1 MSQLE
6 TPAGVFAG
14 VAVEVNESGKGSRA
28 AQNVLRRCFSFPV
41 MLGGLLVSAVFCAAR
56 VGIEDPDTWWHIETG
71 RRILSGAWPSADPF
85 SFTVAG
91 KPWLPYEWFGD
102 VVMALCARVGGLR
115 GLTGGVFL
123 FTSALFLLLY
133 YYAFLRCG
141 NAKASFLS
149 CACLL
154 PLAVVFFAFRP
165 QLIGYVFFALTLV
178 LLERYRQ
185 GLQKSLWALPVVFLV
200 WVNTHGSFIF
210 GLFALGLY
218 VVCGLANFRAGDLET
233 ERWRPRQLR
242 HLALISALCV
252 LALAATPY
260 GIRVAINPIQM
271 ALAQPVNIANIKEWQ
286 PMPFGMWRGK
296 MFLMVVLAIFLAQV
310 AYRTRYR
317 AAELAL
323 FLFGVYAACVHAR
336 FLVIFVIVA
345 APLLATLLARWTP
358 AYNPAKDR
366 PILNA
371 AMLALMVAALV
382 SMYPTHRELE
392 QTASQFFPVTAVRY
406 LAAHPAPQPMLND
419 YGFGGYLIWISGG
432 QHKVFIDGRADIYEA
447 RGVLSDYLAI
457 MRLDPQ
463 TLPLLGKYNIQS
475 CLIQRDAPL
484 GTLLAT
490 QPGWSRVYRDDISE
504 LYVRAPEA
512 ESPAASADKSADVN
526 TARRGN
532 ALRADMSV
540 GRSTW
545 GIE

>member
-6 TPAGVFAG
+6 TPAGILGG
-14 VAVEVNESGKGSRA
+14 VAVEATESDKDSRT
-28 AQNVLRRCFSFPV
+28 AQSALRRCFSFPV
-41 MLGGLLVSAVFCAAR
+41 MLGGLLVSGVFCAAR
-56 VGIEDPDTWWHIETG
+56 LGLQDPDTWWHIETG
-71 RRILSGAWPSADPF
+71 RRILTGAWPSVDPF

-91 KPWLPYEWFGD
+91 KPWLPYEWLGD
-102 VVMALCARVGGLR
+102 VVMALCARAGGLR
-115 GLTGGVFL
+115 GLTGGVLL

-133 YYAFLRCG
+133 YYGFLRSG
-141 NAKASFLS
+141 NAKAAFLS

-154 PLAVVFFAFRP
+154 PLAVVFFTFRP

-185 GLQKSLWALPVVFLV
+185 GLQKSLWALPLVFLL

-210 GLFALGLY
+210 GLLALGLY
-218 VVCGLANFRAGDLET
+218 VVGGITNFREGDLEAD
-233 ERWRPRQLR
+233 RWRPVQLR

-252 LALAATPY
+252 AALAATPY

-286 PMPFGMWRGK
+286 PMPFGIWRGK
-296 MFLMVVLAIFLAQV
+296 FFLMVVLTIFLAQV
-310 AYRTRYR
+310 VFRIRYR

-323 FLFGVYAACVHAR
+323 FLFVVYAACVHVR
-336 FLVIFVIVA
+336 FLVIFVIVV

-358 AYNPAKDR
+358 RYEASQDH

-371 AMLALMVAALV
+371 GLLAVMAAAVV
-382 SMYPTHRELE
+382 SFYPTQRALE
-392 QTASQFFPVTAVRY
+392 QTASQFFPVSAVHY
-406 LAAHPAPQPMLND
+406 LSSHPAPQPMLNE
-419 YGFGGYLIWISGG
+419 YGFGGYLIWSSGG
-432 QHKVFIDGRADIYEA
+432 EHKVFIDGRADIYEA
-447 RGVLSDYLAI
+447 GGVLSDYLAI

-463 TLPLLGKYNIQS
+463 TLALLDRYKIRS

-490 QPGWSRVYRDDISE
+490 QPGWSRVYQDDISA
-504 LYVRAPEA
+504 LYVRSSEA
-512 ESPAASADKSADVN
+512 EPPPYSARASSM
-526 TARRGN
+526 GSGGY
-532 ALRADMSV
+532 RAENLSGG
-540 GRSTW
+540 GRSAW